1 MLENTFYTVEKTD
14 SSENTYRADVVLN
27 ASHEI
32 YKAHFPEN
40 PITPGVCLLQI
51 ALELLNAKFERN
63 LRLIQSKNIKYLKV
77 INPLENPKIEFVI
90 HYQTENDLIFADI
103 NIVVGK
109 TVFTKVNAIYKGL

>member
-1 MLENTFYTVEKTD
+1 MLENTFYSVEKTE
-14 SSENTYRADVVLN
+14 SVGNSYRANVVLN

-51 ALELLNAKFERN
+51 ALELLNLKFERD
-63 LRLIQSKNIKYLKV
+63 LRLVQAKNIKYLKV

-90 HYQTENDLIFADI
+90 QYKTENDLIFADI
-103 NIVVGK
+103 NIMDGE
-109 TVFTKVNAIYKGL
+109 TVFTRINTIYKGL